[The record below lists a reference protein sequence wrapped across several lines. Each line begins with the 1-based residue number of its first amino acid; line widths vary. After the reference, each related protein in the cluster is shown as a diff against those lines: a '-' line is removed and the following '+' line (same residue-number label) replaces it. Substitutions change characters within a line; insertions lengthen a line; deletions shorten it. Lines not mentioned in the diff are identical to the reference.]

1 MTYRLLVPLALAA
14 LGLCVVPASGQ
25 GTEARAILSDI
36 AIDIDNDGKMDRA
49 MLVLVNPESPVNRI
63 GGGEAHM
70 LSENERI
77 DLYVFLGDGGRA
89 PDLSRKPQF
98 IKKSIVDTENTQ
110 MVFALESKVK
120 GSLTISSCYGC
131 GARKSWEQSLTIVS
145 RRGEFLVAGF
155 TRSWDWN
162 VHTSDANVETT
173 MGGCDINFLSG
184 KGVAAR
190 RLNEDKPLPIKFKP
204 IRLALW
210 SERKLPKACRFY

>member
-14 LGLCVVPASGQ
+14 LGFCVIPASGQ
-25 GTEARAILSDI
+25 GTETRAILSNI
-36 AIDIDNDGKMDRA
+36 AIDLDNDGKMDRA
-49 MLVLVNPESPVNRI
+49 MLVLVNPEDPHAGTI
-63 GGGEAHM
+63 GEQGHM
-70 LSENERI
+70 LSGNESV
-77 DLYVFLGDGGRA
+77 DLYIYLDAGGET
-89 PDLSRKPQF
+89 PDLSRGPTF
-98 IKKSIVDTENTQ
+98 IKTNIVDTENTQ

-155 TRSWDWN
+155 TRSWEWN

-184 KGVAAR
+184 KGVAAK

-210 SERKLPKACRFY
+210 SERKLPKACRFF